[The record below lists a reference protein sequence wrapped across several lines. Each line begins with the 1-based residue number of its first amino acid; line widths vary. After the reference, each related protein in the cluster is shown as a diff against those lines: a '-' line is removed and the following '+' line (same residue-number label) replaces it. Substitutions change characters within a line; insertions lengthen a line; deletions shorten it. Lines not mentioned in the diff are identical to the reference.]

1 MMTARLSNKGEFAAV
16 YNEGRSWANDLVAL
30 RVLPNSLG
38 KSRCGFAVGKRL
50 GGAVVRNRVRRRL
63 REIVRQ
69 APIEDGWDMVFI
81 ARQNAVT
88 ADYGDLQQAAEE
100 LLSRA
105 QLLND
110 ERGEA

>member
-38 KSRCGFAVGKRL
+38 SSRCGFAVGKRL

-69 APIEDGWDMVFI
+69 APIENGWDMVLI

-88 ADYGDLQQAAEE
+88 ADYGDLQQATEE